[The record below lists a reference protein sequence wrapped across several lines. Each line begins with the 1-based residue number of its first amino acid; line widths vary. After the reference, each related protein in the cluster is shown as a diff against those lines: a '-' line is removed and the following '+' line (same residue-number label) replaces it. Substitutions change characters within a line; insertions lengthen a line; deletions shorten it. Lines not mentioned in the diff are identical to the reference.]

1 VASEK
6 EAAGDVPAGLP
17 RLLSLMLALLGP
29 VGLEFFRFGMVGTA
43 GFLVDAGILQLCLSV
58 FGLGPYVGRAIS
70 FAVGATFTWFCNRHF
85 TFRRRRGGMH
95 WFRQWWRFVA
105 LMLLGGGL
113 NYGTYAALIRWV
125 PPVAAYPV
133 LGVAA
138 GSIAGM
144 LVNFTTARLFVFRHR
159 PASPAGQG
167 STV

>member
-1 VASEK
+1 MASEK
-6 EAAGDVPAGLP
+6 EAAGDIPAGLP
-17 RLLSLMLALLGP
+17 RLLGLVLVWLGP

-43 GFLVDAGILQLCLSV
+43 GVLVDAGILQLCLSV

-85 TFRRRRGGMH
+85 TFRRRGGMH
-95 WFRQWWRFVA
+95 WFRQWWRFVV
-105 LMLLGGGL
+105 LMLLGFGL
-113 NYGTYAALIRWV
+113 NYGTYAALIHWV
-125 PPVAAYPV
+125 PLVAAYPV

-144 LVNFTTARLFVFRHR
+144 LVNFTTARRFVFHHR
-159 PASPAGQG
+159 PSSPAGQG